1 MRCHGVVELRGV
13 YVHLS
18 FRDLRCASCVAVLF
32 KRLCRNETL
41 EVLSDLASR
50 FSYDNHIMLQIAIIL
65 MYYTTDTDKLPAFI
79 QSGVLPMVK
88 SAVYA
93 MTNEITLGINLRQSA
108 GDVVYPFVSILQHLS
123 LTGRGFRSM

>member
-1 MRCHGVVELRGV
+1 M
-13 YVHLS
+13 
-18 FRDLRCASCVAVLF
+18 
-32 KRLCRNETL
+32 
-41 EVLSDLASR
+41 LSDLASR